1 LLSWELI
8 GVAYCWGFKLSSSD
22 HADGFCNLAIA
33 WCAYRTRAT
42 AGMGGSRGLGEHI

>member
-22 HADGFCNLAIA
+22 HADG
-33 WCAYRTRAT
+33 
-42 AGMGGSRGLGEHI
+42 